1 MAHLPAFFI
10 CIDENAAG
18 IGGKMQVGR
27 LRHPVSNYYSLF
39 YLASYVVNGNITP
52 VIKVACRERFI
63 FTQKAEKNVFW

>member
-1 MAHLPAFFI
+1 
-10 CIDENAAG
+10 
-18 IGGKMQVGR
+18 MQVGR

-63 FTQKAEKNVFW
+63 FTQEAEKNVFW